1 MKLILPGEQPQG
13 VVMYCPEC
21 RHEVFLSERRD
32 VRCGL
37 CKVKYGRDVQMQ
49 LDPRAGALLGEAEKT
64 DPRFEGFEPE
74 E

>member
-1 MKLILPGEQPQG
+1 MNLEVPKHG

-32 VRCGL
+32 ARCGL
-37 CKVKYGRDVQMQ
+37 CKVKFGREVQMQ
-49 LDPRAGALLGEAEKT
+49 LDPRVGNLLGETEAT
-64 DPRFEGFEPE
+64 DPAWRDFTPE